1 MPRRSFPFALGI
13 LVFSLGVGACRMAS
27 APPVTAP
34 PVAAPP
40 VTAPAP
46 PTCHLATA
54 EDVRAGIPE
63 GLTVCGSV
71 ASGDY
76 SYATAGPCT
85 CVEVVRGHVPE
96 PSRCTPCAS
105 YMPPPP
111 PQRPAERPVAANP
124 NEISMI
130 YATPVDGCL
139 VTSPLPR
146 ESKPRLYGA
155 GNELPRYADECEF
168 RLDDVPEADS
178 DFRLLMVPLDG
189 RTISGF
195 SVHEGVLTVA
205 FEPIECAGG
214 ERVASP
220 PPPAKTPVP
229 NGRPFFKVPRTV
241 KKVVLAPPLHRAC
254 PPAAF
259 VPGAGRR

>member
-1 MPRRSFPFALGI
+1 
-13 LVFSLGVGACRMAS
+13 
-27 APPVTAP
+27 
-34 PVAAPP
+34 
-40 VTAPAP
+40 
-46 PTCHLATA
+46 
-54 EDVRAGIPE
+54 
-63 GLTVCGSV
+63 
-71 ASGDY
+71 
-76 SYATAGPCT
+76 
-85 CVEVVRGHVPE
+85 
-96 PSRCTPCAS
+96 
-105 YMPPPP
+105 MPPPP
-111 PQRPAERPVAANP
+111 PQRPAERPVAADL

-155 GNELPRYADECEF
+155 ANELPRYADECEF

-178 DFRLLMVPLDG
+178 DFRLLIPLDG

-259 VPGAGRR
+259 VPGAGLR